1 VTAVAFL
8 GLGRMGAPMA
18 ARLATAG
25 HELTVWNRTPRP
37 DRQPAGAAGADSP
50 AQAAAGAEVI
60 ITMVSD
66 AAALEEVLDGALA
79 GASPGAAF
87 VDMST
92 VGPAAAQAAAARA
105 ARAGCAFVDAPVSG
119 SVASAQ
125 AGSLIAMAGGDTAAV
140 DRVRPVLAAIV
151 ADVVHVGPS
160 GAGAGMKLALNLALA
175 VTNQAVAET
184 LVLAEAAGVARERA
198 YDVLA
203 TGALG
208 SPFVRYK
215 RAAFEAPGAVPVAF
229 SVDLM
234 RKDTA
239 LALELAAVGGVALPV
254 GGAAH
259 AALERAAAT
268 GLGGRDIAAMA
279 EVVAAAT
286 APADRR
292 AVRPRPRSPSS
303 APRGGG

>member
-1 VTAVAFL
+1 VTAVALL

-18 ARLATAG
+18 ARLAAAG

-50 AQAAAGAEVI
+50 AQASAGAEVI

-215 RAAFEAPGAVPVAF
+215 RAAFEDPAAPVAF

-239 LALELAAVGGVALPV
+239 LALELAAGGGVALPV

-259 AALERAAAT
+259 RALEHAAAT
-268 GLGGRDIAAMA
+268 GLGGRDIAAMV
-279 EVVAAAT
+279 EVVSAAT

-292 AVRPRPRSPSS
+292 AVPPRPRSPSS
-303 APRGGG
+303 APRGRG